1 MVMLA
6 GRVGTLRSARLP
18 PRTAAVVEEQA
29 LAGQTRLQV
38 GLVVAREQKDRQ
50 QEQVRM
56 AGAREELVPLR

>member
-1 MVMLA
+1 MVLKGVRA
-6 GRVGTLRSARLP
+6 ATPRSERLLQ
-18 PRTAAVVEEQA
+18 RSVAAVEEQA

>member
-18 PRTAAVVEEQA
+18 QPTAAVVEEQA